1 VVKFSHGWLP
11 IGVRERLCSGT
22 TDTCPQCSEIETVP
36 HLYRC
41 ESRAQWRYRFVI
53 HLHGHLKETKTV
65 HDLRCIIIKGIE
77 SWFITGDTNDP
88 ESSETV
94 AQIGW
99 FQVLQGYIPEDWT
112 SRQEAFYRSRRR
124 KGKKDY
130 TGKQWTKELIEF
142 FWTHGNTLW
151 KDRCEVAHAP
161 DEDSPGNS
169 NVRLRQ
175 AAQHRVQMA
184 YAYAPLML
192 AHDRQILE
200 VPLEERLQT
209 RTSALRAWAKTMLP
223 AITQSVRDASTQIKT
238 GHQDIRSYFSQAT
251 LVTTGDT
258 AATPPVP
265 SPARPNATLLNI
277 RQRFQSARTRMA
289 TLSSDIRQY
298 FPGIAD
304 GVT

>member
-1 VVKFSHGWLP
+1 MIPSVGLLTEKPMPDSLTISGQVKFSHGWLP

-53 HLHGHLKETKTV
+53 HLHGHLKDQNRTRPSL
-65 HDLRCIIIKGIE
+65 HNHKGIE

-112 SRQEAFYRSRRR
+112 QARSLYRSRRR

-142 FWTHGNTLW
+142 FWTHGNTL
-151 KDRCEVAHAP
+151 
-161 DEDSPGNS
+161 
-169 NVRLRQ
+169 
-175 AAQHRVQMA
+175 
-184 YAYAPLML
+184 
-192 AHDRQILE
+192 
-200 VPLEERLQT
+200 
-209 RTSALRAWAKTMLP
+209 
-223 AITQSVRDASTQIKT
+223 
-238 GHQDIRSYFSQAT
+238 
-251 LVTTGDT
+251 
-258 AATPPVP
+258 
-265 SPARPNATLLNI
+265 
-277 RQRFQSARTRMA
+277 
-289 TLSSDIRQY
+289 
-298 FPGIAD
+298 
-304 GVT
+304 